1 MWLPKGQKLHWP
13 IVCVEA
19 NTREMHGLSS
29 ECQFLLH
36 LFPRCFQFGGPRDY
50 VQDRET
56 LRVPQKNVKVISNS
70 YEGFKCSIK
79 SESEKGQMLN
89 VKTAVR

>member
-1 MWLPKGQKLHWP
+1 M
-13 IVCVEA
+13 VCVEA
-19 NTREMHGLSS
+19 NTREMHDFSS

-36 LFPRCFQFGGPRDY
+36 LFPRCFQFGGRRDY
-50 VQDRET
+50 VHDKET
-56 LRVPQKNVKVISNS
+56 LRVPQKTVKVISNS

-79 SESEKGQMLN
+79 SEGEKGQMFD